1 MKKVI
6 SILLAAACLI
16 SLCACGDS
24 VKKIEVSAKDLTA
37 AAMQAVGL
45 DGADLLSAS
54 DDESFKS
61 RFYYYYGITT
71 DQVRDYAIAYSSV
84 SRPEE
89 ISVLVAADG
98 VDVSV
103 LTDALDNRRKMQP
116 ASFALYSPESVKMLE
131 DAIIFTEG
139 DCAVL
144 IVAENAEALRDKIRE
159 LISDAETTEALAKEF
174 YAAHERDVP
183 EKQDYNYSKP
193 VPESEAAKDET
204 WFKDAAF
211 VGDSRMKGLLNFT
224 DFDYAA
230 DFSYVGLNVADVF
243 TKPYV
248 TTESGSMM
256 VSEALR
262 GGTYGKI
269 YIMSGINELGWYN
282 LDKFIEYYGDL
293 VELAKQEH
301 PEAQIYIISILP
313 LGAQAAEEQE
323 HLTNERAQM
332 FNELILNM
340 CSDKQVYY
348 IDGYDALAA
357 NGQLPEDASPDGVHL
372 NPNYCKTLIDYLLSH
387 TVEK

>member
-37 AAMQAVGL
+37 AAIQAVGL
-45 DGADLLSAS
+45 DGADLLSAAG
-54 DDESFKS
+54 DESFES

-103 LTDALDNRRKMQP
+103 LTDALDARRKMQP
-116 ASFALYSPESVKMLE
+116 SSFALHSPESVEMLE
-131 DAIIFTEG
+131 NAIIFTEG

-144 IVAENAEALRDKIRE
+144 IVAENAEELRDKIKE
-159 LISDAETTEALAKEF
+159 LIKDADTTEALAKEF
-174 YAAHERDVP
+174 YAAREEAVTAKYD
-183 EKQDYNYSKP
+183 YSKP
-193 VPESEAAKDET
+193 VPASDTKDAT
-204 WFKDAAF
+204 WFADAAF

-230 DFSYVGLNVADVF
+230 DFSYVGLNVADAF

-248 TTESGSMM
+248 VTDSGSMT
-256 VSEALR
+256 VSEALK

-293 VELAKQEH
+293 VDLAKREH
-301 PEAQIYIISILP
+301 PEAQVYVISILP
-313 LGAQAAEEQE
+313 LGAKAAEEQE
-323 HLTNERAQM
+323 VLTNDRAQM

-340 CSDKQVYY
+340 CSDKQAYY
-348 IDGYDALAA
+348 IDGYDALAVD
-357 NGQLPEDASPDGVHL
+357 GSLPEDASPDGVHL
-372 NPNYCKTLIDYLLSH
+372 NVNYCKMMTDYLLNH
-387 TVEK
+387 TVEA